1 MSYCPTCKQ
10 KFDSGANECP
20 EHRVALVDE
29 LPFQAID
36 GPTSTWVEV
45 ESVGSE
51 EEARLLTGFLNDEGI
66 PCQFESLRSDPMPT
80 TFGTL
85 GEIRIYVAAENEARA
100 MELVRDRKR
109 DYRNMVGDESVMTD
123 AGPATIDDN
132 VETVAESEEP

>member
-1 MSYCPTCKQ
+1 MPYCPTCKQ
-10 KFDSGANECP
+10 KFDSTTAECP

-36 GPTSTWVEV
+36 GPNSTWVEI

-51 EEARLLTGFLNDEGI
+51 EEARIVTGFLNDEGI

-80 TFGTL
+80 TLGTL

-100 MELVRDRKR
+100 LELIRERKGGALA
-109 DYRNMVGDESVMTD
+109 GDESVMTD
-123 AGPATIDDN
+123 SGPAMIDDN
-132 VETVAESEEP
+132 AETVAEIEE